1 MLLHVLITHSLYYS
15 SVFHRTAI
23 PQLFIYLPVEE
34 HLASFHVLSHIR
46 HTVMSHVLCA
56 RAAFISC

>member
-46 HTVMSHVLCA
+46 NTVMSHDN
-56 RAAFISC
+56 